1 MARAFSYA
9 SATVVATSLGR
20 VGSPGRR
27 AELLEELAVLGA
39 LDRVEAGAEDFAPA
53 LPQHPLFGEL
63 HGEVEP
69 RLAAEGRRSASG
81 RSLRMMRATNSS
93 VSGSM

>member
-20 VGSPGRR
+20 VGSPVAVQSSLKSSRSSAR
-27 AELLEELAVLGA
+27 SIASKPVPRISHLHSPSTPFLASCMARLSPVWPP
-39 LDRVEAGAEDFAPA
+39 RVG
-53 LPQHPLFGEL
+53 
-63 HGEVEP
+63 
-69 RLAAEGRRSASG
+69 RSASG